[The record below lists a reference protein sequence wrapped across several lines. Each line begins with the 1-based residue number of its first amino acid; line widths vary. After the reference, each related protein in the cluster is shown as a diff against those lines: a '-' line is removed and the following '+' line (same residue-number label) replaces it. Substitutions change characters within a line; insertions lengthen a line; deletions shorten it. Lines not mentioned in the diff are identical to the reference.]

1 MNEQTL
7 STPAAGA
14 GNADDDLRLCGKSK
28 SVSPALVCDSQKLAD
43 LAVSVNS
50 AKLADSANFAKNA
63 GALDI
68 ADAEDTAKAAK
79 VQQSDLAQQKQ
90 TADSK
95 VKMEVE
101 TRSAALARFEAEALV
116 YLDQL
121 YSAALQLTRKPQ
133 DAEDLVQETYLKA
146 FASFHQYKQGTN
158 IKAWLYRILHN
169 TFISNY
175 RKAQRRPQEAD
186 GAEIEDWQEFK
197 SSQHQSV
204 GLESAEVQALELLP
218 NDEIGQ
224 ALAQLPEDRR
234 QAVYLADIEG
244 FSYQEI
250 AQIMGTPIGTVMS
263 RLNRGRKQLRGIL
276 REYAADLGYQVGV
289 EK

>member
-1 MNEQTL
+1 MKKQIV
-7 STPAAGA
+7 STPVIDPL
-14 GNADDDLRLCGKSK
+14 NNPDDLLMKAKNLSGT
-28 SVSPALVCDSQKLAD
+28 AD
-43 LAVSVNS
+43 LASDSVNQS
-50 AKLADSANFAKNA
+50 NA
-63 GALDI
+63 VDQFLPGQEVV
-68 ADAEDTAKAAK
+68 AE
-79 VQQSDLAQQKQ
+79 VGESQ
-90 TADSK
+90 
-95 VKMEVE
+95 
-101 TRSAALARFEAEALV
+101 SAALKRFETEALV

-146 FASFHQYKQGTN
+146 FAAFHQYKPGTN
-158 IKAWLYRILHN
+158 MKAWLYRILHN

-175 RKAQRRPQEAD
+175 RKAQRRPQETD
-186 GAEIEDWQEFK
+186 GAEVEDWQEFQ
-197 SSQHQSV
+197 SAQHQSV

-234 QAVYLADIEG
+234 QVVYLADIEG

-276 REYAADLGYQVGV
+276 REYAADLGYQVGGV
-289 EK
+289 K